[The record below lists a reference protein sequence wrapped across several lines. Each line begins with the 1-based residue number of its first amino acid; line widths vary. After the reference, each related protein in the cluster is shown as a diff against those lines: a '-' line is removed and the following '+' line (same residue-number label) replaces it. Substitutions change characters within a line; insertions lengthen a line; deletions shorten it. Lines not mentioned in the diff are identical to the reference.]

1 MYAAGEGLLEVI
13 LTDPRFAHQRTT
25 TGEPTTQFHLR
36 SGEWQILGMDS
47 AWKLRVTDLFGRHGH
62 FGRQQCEWLNRCAA
76 DTNLGTILLS
86 HHQPFSRK
94 HAYPQLLTMERHF
107 LGETREAR
115 NQYRIEAWFWGH
127 EHRCIVYEKP
137 DGVFGLGYGAC
148 VGHGAMPERPGEDLT
163 GPNEWELLEIRHQ
176 PDIDDEYWRRCGF
189 VVIDFVPGDDPQV
202 SYVDQYGE
210 RSRSDA
216 DRLERNWST

>member
-1 MYAAGEGLLEVI
+1 MV
-13 LTDPRFAHQRTT
+13 
-25 TGEPTTQFHLR
+25 
-36 SGEWQILGMDS
+36 LG
-47 AWKLRVTDLFGRHGH
+47 
-62 FGRQQCEWLNRCAA
+62 
-76 DTNLGTILLS
+76 
-86 HHQPFSRK
+86 SR
-94 HAYPQLLTMERHF
+94 APL
-107 LGETREAR
+107 
-115 NQYRIEAWFWGH
+115 
-127 EHRCIVYEKP
+127 HRLEKP